1 MDTQPAGKSFLDCFS
16 LQVSSCDVFRK
27 FEFFSNGRVLL
38 FDRFVAFAAV
48 NTNFRTNNTFKGYV
62 GTIKLGIVSA
72 SGEIVNESSVNAG
85 LRRLECF
92 QKNFMID
99 DFIEQQTLMLEAANL
114 MPNNVLTL
122 SIEVEYFDIN

>member
-1 MDTQPAGKSFLDCFS
+1 M
-16 LQVSSCDVFRK
+16 
-27 FEFFSNGRVLL
+27 
-38 FDRFVAFAAV
+38 FDRFVAFSAV
-48 NTNFRTNNTFKGYV
+48 NVNFRTNSTFKGYD

-72 SGEIVNESSVNAG
+72 SGEIVNERSVNAG

-92 QKNFMID
+92 QKNFKID
-99 DFIEQQTLMLEAANL
+99 NFIARETLMLDAANL